1 MNAPRASRQRQQT
14 ERLMNLLIALR
25 AARGWV
31 SRKTLMSAIDG
42 YAGLDDIAFDRK
54 FSRDKELLRHM
65 GITIATRAEHDAYS
79 DTGET
84 GYRISADDYAMDDVE
99 LTPAEAAA
107 VAVAA
112 QFWSDTELGES
123 SSQALTK
130 LRALG
135 IDLTEA
141 GPGRVEA
148 NQGPAAR
155 KLGSVNFATALHHIN
170 AREAI
175 SFKYHKPGQSPR
187 KVKLEPYAL
196 LSRGDRV
203 YLLGHDID
211 RGAQRTFRLSRVEGK
226 LTKLGGRDPGDYEI
240 PADFAPHVALNSST
254 EMAVVAEAKLRIRA
268 HRADPLVRRQ
278 VRTEDDAI
286 IVEFTDAASLAAEI
300 VSFGTAVV
308 VLEPAELVQAVDDR
322 RHTVRES
329 LKRLGGR
336 NVLSA

>member
-1 MNAPRASRQRQQT
+1 
-14 ERLMNLLIALR
+14 
-25 AARGWV
+25 
-31 SRKTLMSAIDG
+31 
-42 YAGLDDIAFDRK
+42 
-54 FSRDKELLRHM
+54 
-65 GITIATRAEHDAYS
+65 
-79 DTGET
+79 
-84 GYRISADDYAMDDVE
+84 
-99 LTPAEAAA
+99 
-107 VAVAA
+107 
-112 QFWSDTELGES
+112 
-123 SSQALTK
+123 
-130 LRALG
+130 
-135 IDLTEA
+135 
-141 GPGRVEA
+141 
-148 NQGPAAR
+148 
-155 KLGSVNFATALHHIN
+155 
-170 AREAI
+170 
-175 SFKYHKPGQSPR
+175 
-187 KVKLEPYAL
+187 
-196 LSRGDRV
+196 
-203 YLLGHDID
+203 
-211 RGAQRTFRLSRVEGK
+211 QRTFRLSRVEGK